1 MEMTEA
7 EKHAYSHA
15 VSVCEKAVE
24 NFAADYVRKWGGT
37 QDAKAH
43 GWAILMAAAELRKC
57 YPPAELVHNVELTGA
72 ARHERETKP

>member
-7 EKHAYSHA
+7 EKRAYNYA
-15 VSVCEKAVE
+15 VSNCEKAAE
-24 NFAADYVRKWGGT
+24 EYAAEYVRKWGGT

-57 YPPAELVHNVELTGA
+57 YLPGELVPNAKVSGRP
-72 ARHERETKP
+72 RHETKKEQ